1 MWNSAKARGVNNEI
15 LGEDAYE
22 QVDPSEKPHHL
33 FVQKSGMGLIADD
46 LIYHNGML
54 FAHVVVEVIQDLPFG
69 ICVEVDVDRRL
80 SYGMLERVLDG

>member
-1 MWNSAKARGVNNEI
+1 
-15 LGEDAYE
+15 
-22 QVDPSEKPHHL
+22 
-33 FVQKSGMGLIADD
+33 MGLIADD